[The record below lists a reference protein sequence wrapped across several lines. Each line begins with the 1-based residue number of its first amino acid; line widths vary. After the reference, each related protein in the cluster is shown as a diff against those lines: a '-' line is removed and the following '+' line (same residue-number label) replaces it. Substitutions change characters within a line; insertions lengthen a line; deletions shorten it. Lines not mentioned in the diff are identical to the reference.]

1 MRRDSDVRVG
11 RTIAGE
17 WERQESESER
27 LAARKKAK
35 SKKIIKVLILLVVLG
50 TVAAV
55 ITMEVTT
62 WMVNRKKIETARYV
76 PQPTVNI
83 IDESGQGIT
92 NKIKEYVGQLEIDLK
107 DIGLTLNRVVV
118 PIGKNREIDIYI
130 DVMTN
135 CLVFAETGEECD
147 TEYRLVVKQITKWD
161 AMQLKSKGWK
171 FDWSVPQQNGNEGY
185 VQFTAKTNLV
195 SHYIQ
200 MLNAKCI
207 DRHTLYIESQE
218 AATLVKRYFKEG
230 E

>member
-1 MRRDSDVRVG
+1 M
-11 RTIAGE
+11 
-17 WERQESESER
+17 
-27 LAARKKAK
+27 
-35 SKKIIKVLILLVVLG
+35 
-50 TVAAV
+50 
-55 ITMEVTT
+55 
-62 WMVNRKKIETARYV
+62 
-76 PQPTVNI
+76 
-83 IDESGQGIT
+83 
-92 NKIKEYVGQLEIDLK
+92 
-107 DIGLTLNRVVV
+107 
-118 PIGKNREIDIYI
+118 EIDIYI

-171 FDWSVPQQNGNEGY
+171 FDWSVPQQNGYEVYELLLKDDDIIQGMIALKHVQGQYYTHIDIVEAAPFNVGHHGRYKGVGAHLFAIACKQSFENGNEGY

-207 DRHTLYIESQE
+207 DRHTLYIESQD
-218 AATLVKRYFKEG
+218 AATLVKRYFKES